1 MPPIQTG
8 WQQGERLKTVS
19 SGFLP
24 DPTPAHV
31 IVCSHLA
38 TAHVTSQQNSPFT
51 DAPCEPTCR
60 NNRVIAEVLPALRW
74 VPRISAR
81 PLTAQVDG
89 PYPVKKPVIFW
100 RPLAQSNVFPG
111 AKGFLI
117 GSKHLG
123 RLTIIGFK
131 TLCIVEVVTVNRTRL
146 ASGVVLK
153 VFMAESIR
161 PSSALA
167 LAPGLARR

>member
-1 MPPIQTG
+1 M
-8 WQQGERLKTVS
+8 
-19 SGFLP
+19 
-24 DPTPAHV
+24 
-31 IVCSHLA
+31 
-38 TAHVTSQQNSPFT
+38 
-51 DAPCEPTCR
+51 
-60 NNRVIAEVLPALRW
+60 
-74 VPRISAR
+74 
-81 PLTAQVDG
+81 
-89 PYPVKKPVIFW
+89 KKPVIFW